1 MEGTDLYEPETD
13 AVFAPVLR
21 EHLRPDIEV
30 KELDTHLNT
39 PEFARAVVDALE
51 EMMKSR

>member
-1 MEGTDLYEPETD
+1 
-13 AVFAPVLR
+13 LR

-30 KELDTHLNT
+30 KEVDTHLNT